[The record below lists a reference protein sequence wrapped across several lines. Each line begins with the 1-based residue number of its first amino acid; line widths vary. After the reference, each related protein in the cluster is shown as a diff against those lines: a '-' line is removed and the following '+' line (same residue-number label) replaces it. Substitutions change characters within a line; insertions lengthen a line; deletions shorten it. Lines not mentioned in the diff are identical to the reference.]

1 MSSRTWSLV
10 LACLAAVALA
20 SPVQAVTRYKIGTGE
35 APGVAVDAAGVAH
48 IAYNAEYVE
57 DVGQPI
63 MYCAV
68 PNGAAKCTPRPILSD
83 GESAEAQPALVMTGP
98 NPGELWVTSVRA
110 GNRIVFV
117 HSLDDGA
124 TWSGPV
130 QIGEGRY
137 FEGAFGPAGQI
148 AYTFEQ
154 EFRLRTFASPFDD
167 SAMTPINEKYAG
179 ESVVNWFRNRPVV
192 VTGAA
197 RPGIAVSSWSG
208 NGDPHDPA
216 TWYGPYKIAHS
227 NYFELANGPRGLWLL
242 HEKSLHDATDAMEV
256 RHFNGRKFGPAHR
269 IPAGRLGTT
278 PVIGDGFGQ
287 GPTGRMAAVW
297 YATVRDRLEYSVSK
311 TGRHWTRARVLAP
324 GVELPSAIRVALG
337 RDGRGVA
344 VWDENG
350 GDDINVVRI
359 SAAHAR

>member
-20 SPVQAVTRYKIGTGE
+20 SPAQAVTRYKIGTGE

-48 IAYNAEYVE
+48 IAYNAEYVSG
-57 DVGQPI
+57 VGQPI

-68 PNGAAKCTPRPILSD
+68 PKGARKCTPRAILSD
-83 GESAEAQPALVMTGP
+83 GESAEAQPAVITTGP
-98 NPGELWVTSVRA
+98 APGELWVTSVRN
-110 GNRIVFV
+110 GNLIVYV
-117 HSLDDGA
+117 HSLNNGA

-137 FEGAFGPAGQI
+137 FEGTFGPGGQI

-154 EFRLRTFASPFDD
+154 EFRLRSVTTPPDD

-179 ESVVNWFRNRPVV
+179 ESVVNWFQNRPVV

-197 RPGIAVSSWSG
+197 RPGIVVSSWSG
-208 NGDPHDPA
+208 DGDPHDPA
-216 TWYGPYKIAHS
+216 TWYGPYKIGHS
-227 NYFELANGPRGLWLL
+227 NYFQLAGGPRGLWLL
-242 HEKSLHDATDAMEV
+242 RERSLGDATDAMEV
-256 RHFNGRKFGPAHR
+256 RHFNGRKFGRGHR
-269 IPAGRLGTT
+269 IPTGRLGTT

-287 GPTGRMAAVW
+287 GTTGRMAAVW
-297 YATVRDRLEYSVSK
+297 YAPVRNRLEYSVSK
-311 TGRHWTRARVLAP
+311 TGKHWTRARVLAP
-324 GVELPSAIRVALG
+324 GVELPSAIRIALG

-350 GDDINVVRI
+350 GGDINVVRV